1 VKLKLTL
8 DRGNGHPNVDL
19 LVSVDP
25 ETTVGSLADHLARSD
40 PDLPADPAVHFAL
53 ARPGRA
59 PVPLD
64 RARSITDALLS
75 SGETVRLLP
84 VDEISNPDSVQPAV
98 AVLVVLAGPNA
109 GMEFPL
115 TPGTTIVG
123 RDRNCD
129 VHLTDPLIS
138 RRHARIHIAD
148 SVEIA
153 DLGSANGVLIGD
165 MSIDTATLRAGDQA
179 RLGDTVISIRMERS
193 DAGASLRSP
202 TTPFNRPPRIEPTY
216 EGRKFTLP
224 EPPAPRRDQRF
235 PIIPLFAPLLMG
247 AALYL
252 STRST
257 TSLLF
262 MAMSPLMMVGNVA
275 EGQLAGKRSF
285 RRELEEFRL
294 RLEELREAVAT
305 ARDSEVEGRRAEYPS
320 VEDCAEAIR
329 TRDAL
334 LWSRRPDLPGFGKL
348 RLGLGR
354 QPSRSKI
361 DFPTTRQGD
370 PMVARELH
378 AAFDELTTVDGVPV
392 VVDFDSTGPLGVS
405 GTDDRSRS
413 VARGYILQLAA
424 LYSPAEL
431 AIYGICGPRR
441 TQAWEWL
448 KWLPHCGSTQGPLA
462 CEPLASNHPSS
473 VAILGDLELL
483 VRARSESRSDDQGPL
498 PRVVVLIDEPP
509 DGERSRLVEI
519 AERGKPCGVWMIWA
533 ADDLSELPACCKTV
547 VSVSE
552 ADGLASAS
560 FVDSAGSVD
569 PLSVEE
575 LTPGAAEGLARILS
589 PVVDAAARGD
599 SQDDLPRSVSLV
611 ALVGRDV
618 ATSPDRVVERWT
630 ENRSVLSGPRAPAV
644 PSRGRAGNLR
654 ALLGATAVGPHVLD
668 LRSHGPHALVGGT
681 TGAGKSEL
689 LQSWIIGMALSNS
702 PQRLTFLLVDYKGGS
717 AFSDCVHLPHTV
729 GLVTDLSPHLVRRAL
744 TSLAAELRY
753 REHILQ
759 RKRAKDL
766 ASLEED
772 GDPEAPPSLVIVV
785 DEFAALVKE
794 VPDFVDGVVNVAQRG
809 RSLGLHLILATQRP
823 AGVIRDNLR
832 ANTNLRVA
840 LRMAD
845 AADST
850 DVIGTKV
857 AAGFDPSTPGRA
869 VSRTG
874 PTALIPF
881 QTAYVGGW
889 TPDTPEPPDIVAAT
903 FGFSP
908 KTTWAAPVD
917 DDHRARPAEGPT
929 DIQRLVTSIARARE
943 LAEIPLPRKPWL
955 AELAPLYNLAMLPSR
970 RRDDELVFA
979 VADDP
984 ANQSQPAISFRPDV
998 DGNMAIF
1005 GTGNSGKT
1013 TLLRSLCL
1021 AAGMTA
1027 RGGPC
1032 HVYAL
1037 DFAGRGLQAL
1047 DQLPHVGS
1055 VISGADTERVSRLFE
1070 MLRGLIDSRATEF
1083 AKVGAGS
1090 ISQYRAI
1097 SGKSDEPRLLI
1108 LVDGMGSMRTA
1119 YEGTEHHRLFERF
1132 LAIAADGRQAGVH
1145 VVLAADRAG
1154 AVPSALGALIQ
1165 RRVVLRLA
1173 AEGDYAM
1180 LGQATDV
1187 LTPKSPPGR
1196 GLSDGLEIQV
1206 ALLGEHP
1213 DVLAQDRAIAEFAA
1227 AMRRAGTRNAP
1238 GIAKLG
1244 DTILLSR
1251 LDVGVQGQPT
1261 FGVAADTLEPVGFA
1275 PSGTFTVAGPP
1286 GSGRSTTLATM
1297 VRSFRRWRPDA
1308 RLVYLGQRRSSL
1320 SRAIPWDH
1328 AAFGVAEVAALAS
1341 EVPGVLGDA
1350 NDGAAPGL
1358 VVIEEIAE
1366 FLQTPADAPLQDMIK
1381 RLVAQQQLVVSDG
1394 EPLPLSGIQ
1403 ALAQAAR
1410 ASRIGIVLQPE
1421 QSDAILFRT
1430 QFPRT
1435 KKADFPP
1442 GRGLYQARGRQPVV
1456 VQVALDAGAADG
1468 E

>member
-1 VKLKLTL
+1 MKLKLTFE
-8 DRGNGHPNVDL
+8 RGNGHPSADL
-19 LVSVDP
+19 LISVDP
-25 ETTVGSLADHLARSD
+25 ETTIGALADHLAHSD
-40 PDLPADPAVHFAL
+40 PEVPADPATHFTL
-53 ARPGRA
+53 TRSGRQSL
-59 PVPLD
+59 PLD
-64 RARSITDALLS
+64 RERSITDALLT
-75 SGETVRLLP
+75 SGETVRLVP
-84 VDEISNPDSVQPAV
+84 SPEISAPGRAEPPV
-98 AVLVVLAGPNA
+98 AVLAVLAGPNA
-109 GMEFPL
+109 GTEFPL

-129 VHLTDPLIS
+129 IHLTDPLIS
-138 RRHARIHIAD
+138 RRHARIHVGD
-148 SVEIA
+148 SIEIA

-165 MSIDTATLRAGDQA
+165 MSIDTAILRAGDQA
-179 RLGDTVISIRMERS
+179 RLGDTVISVHMDRTGPGVSSR
-193 DAGASLRSP
+193 GA
-202 TTPFNRPPRIEPTY
+202 TMAFNRPPRLQSTY
-216 EGRKFTLP
+216 GGRKFALP
-224 EPPAPRRDQRF
+224 EPPARRRDQRF

-275 EGQLAGKRSF
+275 EGQLAGKRTY

-294 RLEELREAVAT
+294 RLEEVRREVAS
-305 ARDSEVEGRRAEYPS
+305 ARDAEIEGRCAEYPS
-320 VEDCAEAIR
+320 VEDCAEAVR
-329 TRDAL
+329 ARNLL
-334 LWSRRPDLPGFGKL
+334 LWSRRPDLAGFSTL

-354 QPSRSKI
+354 QASRSRI
-361 DFPTTRQGD
+361 DFPTTRQGE
-370 PMVARELH
+370 PTLVQELH
-378 AAFDELTTVDGVPV
+378 AAFDELTEVEPVPV
-392 VVDFDSTGPLGVS
+392 VTDFDTAGPLGVS
-405 GTDDRSRS
+405 GADDRSRC

-424 LYSPAEL
+424 LHSPAEL
-431 AIYGICGPRR
+431 AVYGICGPQQ

-448 KWLPHCGSTQGPLA
+448 KWLPHCGTAPGPLG
-462 CEPLASNHPSS
+462 CEPLASNHPSTIS
-473 VAILGDLELL
+473 ILGELELL
-483 VRARSESRSDDQGPL
+483 IRARSETRNEEHGPL
-498 PRVVVLIDEPP
+498 PRIVVLVDEPP
-509 DGERSRLVEI
+509 HGERSRLVDV
-519 AERGKPCGVWMIWA
+519 AERGRACGVWMIWV

-552 ADGLASAS
+552 TNGLASAS
-560 FVDSAGSVD
+560 FVDGDGLVE

-575 LTPGAAEGLARILS
+575 ITPGAAEGLARILS

-611 ALVGRDV
+611 ALVGREV

-717 AFSDCVHLPHTV
+717 AFSDCVRLPHTV

-744 TSLAAELRY
+744 TSLAAELRF

-845 AADST
+845 TADST

-874 PTALIPF
+874 PTALVPF

-889 TPDTPEPPDIVAAT
+889 TPDVPEPPDIVAAT

-908 KTTWAAPVD
+908 KTTWAPPAEED
-917 DDHRARPAEGPT
+917 RQARPAEGPT
-929 DIQRLVTSIARARE
+929 DIQRLVTSIARAHA
-943 LAEIPLPRKPWL
+943 LAEIPIPRKPWL
-955 AELAPLYNLAMLPSR
+955 SELAPLYNLAKLPSR

-984 ANQSQPAISFRPDV
+984 GNQSQPTISFRPDV
-998 DGNMAIF
+998 DGNLAIF

-1013 TLLRSLCL
+1013 TLLRTLCI

-1037 DFAGRGLQAL
+1037 DFAGRGLQVL

-1055 VISGADTERVSRLFE
+1055 VISGADTERVSRLFD
-1070 MLRGLIDSRATEF
+1070 MFRSAIDSRAAEF

-1097 SGKSDEPRLLI
+1097 TGNMVEPRMLL

-1132 LAIAADGRQAGVH
+1132 LAIAGEGRQAGIH

-1173 AEGDYAM
+1173 GEGDYAM

-1187 LTPKSPPGR
+1187 LTSKSPPGR
-1196 GLSDGLEIQV
+1196 GLCDGLEIQV

-1213 DVLAQDRAIAEFAA
+1213 DVLGQDRAIAEFAT
-1227 AMRRAGTRNAP
+1227 AMRNAGAREAP
-1238 GIAKLG
+1238 GVA
-1244 DTILLSR
+1244 R
-1251 LDVGVQGQPT
+1251 LEDAIPLEQLEVAVQGQPT
-1261 FGVAADTLEPVGFA
+1261 LGIAADTLAPVGFA

-1286 GSGRSTTLATM
+1286 GSGRSTALAT
-1297 VRSFRRWRPDA
+1297 VAQSFRRWRPDA
-1308 RLVYLGQRRSSL
+1308 CLVYVGHRRSPLARTITWSHT
-1320 SRAIPWDH
+1320 AI
-1328 AAFGVAEVAALAS
+1328 GVAEAAALAP
-1341 EVPGVLGDA
+1341 EIPGLLGDA
-1350 NDGAAPGL
+1350 GDGATPGI
-1358 VVIEEIAE
+1358 VVIEEIVE

-1381 RLVAQQQLVVSDG
+1381 KLLAQQHLVVSDG
-1394 EPLPLSGIQ
+1394 EPLPLSGLQ
-1403 ALAQAAR
+1403 ALVQAAR
-1410 ASRIGIVLQPE
+1410 TSRVGLVLQPE

-1442 GRGLYQARGRQPVV
+1442 GRGFYQARGRQPVV
-1456 VQVALDAGAADG
+1456 VQVALATNTSDKD
-1468 E
+1468 